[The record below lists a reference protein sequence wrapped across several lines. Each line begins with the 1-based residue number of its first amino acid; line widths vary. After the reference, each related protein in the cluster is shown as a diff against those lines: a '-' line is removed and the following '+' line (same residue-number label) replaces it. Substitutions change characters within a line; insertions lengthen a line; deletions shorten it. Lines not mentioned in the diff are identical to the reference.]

1 MIGIPTRPDHS
12 DQSVSLSV
20 RLKYS
25 RGINLIIFKRSLNG
39 TEVEVLAEINGSIPR
54 VNLPSAKLRGRSSVL
69 PSIEPVRNG
78 SPQGFIPSQEIGRL
92 CFSARTV
99 PGRSISNLVSS
110 SGAST
115 IPLSPVF
122 KVGLTQPLKFIPPSP
137 QLSQL
142 WFCMPLNLVPEGP
155 TFSGDNPERYW
166 PFGARNSPLLND
178 PARGTHES
186 LLQLIRRYAPHL
198 KASFVNNEAWWSRNW
213 GTPQVHVRTPNWEY
227 LLSCSRPS
235 RCLSTSCSRG

>member
-1 MIGIPTRPDHS
+1 
-12 DQSVSLSV
+12 
-20 RLKYS
+20 
-25 RGINLIIFKRSLNG
+25 
-39 TEVEVLAEINGSIPR
+39 
-54 VNLPSAKLRGRSSVL
+54 
-69 PSIEPVRNG
+69 
-78 SPQGFIPSQEIGRL
+78 
-92 CFSARTV
+92 
-99 PGRSISNLVSS
+99 
-110 SGAST
+110 
-115 IPLSPVF
+115 
-122 KVGLTQPLKFIPPSP
+122 LTQPLKFIPPSP

-186 LLQLIRRYAPHL
+186 LLQLIRQYTPHL
-198 KASFVNNEAWWSRNW
+198 RASFVNNEAWWSRNW